1 VPQVRA
7 ILPDTDFLSD
17 AEVITLLHS
26 PWHEERL
33 LALLILVRCFEKSRK
48 DEPAQALIAT
58 SYLANTAWINNWYL
72 VDSSA
77 PQVLGNWLLTHD
89 RSILDKLAD
98 SKSLWEQRI
107 SILATQAFIRK
118 GEFEDTLRLCARFL
132 QQPHGLM
139 HKACGWMPRET
150 GKRNESVLRG
160 FLDAKNMPRMM
171 LRYAL
176 EKLPYYDHRHYMGR

>member
-1 VPQVRA
+1 
-7 ILPDTDFLSD
+7 
-17 AEVITLLHS
+17 
-26 PWHEERL
+26 
-33 LALLILVRCFEKSRK
+33 
-48 DEPAQALIAT
+48 
-58 SYLANTAWINNWYL
+58 
-72 VDSSA
+72 
-77 PQVLGNWLLTHD
+77 VLGNWLLTHD